1 MNATASQINEAQE
14 VIGRLMSEARGNLF
28 LALRDADKALDRAF
42 VLAEYGEDEEA

>member
-1 MNATASQINEAQE
+1 MNATASQINDAQA

-28 LALRDADKALDRAF
+28 LTLRDADKALDRAF